1 MKMYRDLAK
10 RSFAHIN
17 RFTIILTALC
27 AAYLAIFLPGI
38 FSKAYVHPFGVIL
51 CFFAGPTSL
60 YGICRMLY
68 AILGGYQKRV
78 RSYIKAAPD
87 PAFTQSQLEQAY
99 AAARHD
105 NYLCIAGAWVFVQKG
120 PETYLYE
127 TQELLWVYQH
137 KSAVW
142 EASTRQIK
150 DYRYYLAIALTSGAL
165 ALFEMPE
172 EAAAGS
178 LILFKENTSGIA
190 VGYSDERSA
199 LFQKS
204 TQQFAQEVCG
214 RAL

>member
-1 MKMYRDLAK
+1 M
-10 RSFAHIN
+10 
-17 RFTIILTALC
+17 
-27 AAYLAIFLPGI
+27 
-38 FSKAYVHPFGVIL
+38 
-51 CFFAGPTSL
+51 
-60 YGICRMLY
+60 
-68 AILGGYQKRV
+68 
-78 RSYIKAAPD
+78 
-87 PAFTQSQLEQAY
+87 
-99 AAARHD
+99 
-105 NYLCIAGAWVFVQKG
+105 WQKG

-142 EASTRQIK
+142 EASTRQIR

-190 VGYSDERSA
+190 VSYSDERSA

>member
-1 MKMYRDLAK
+1 MYRNLAK

-17 RFTIILTALC
+17 RFVVILTALC

-38 FSKAYVHPFGVIL
+38 FSKAYVHPFGIIL

-68 AILGGYQKRV
+68 TILGGYQKRV
-78 RSYIKAAPD
+78 RQYIAAAPD
-87 PAFTQSQLEQAY
+87 SALTQSQLEQAY
-99 AAARHD
+99 AAGRH
-105 NYLCIAGAWVFVQKG
+105 NGYLCIAGAWVFVQKG

-127 TQELLWVYQH
+127 TQEILWVYHH
-137 KSAVW
+137 KGAVW
-142 EASTRQIK
+142 EASTRQVR
-150 DYRYYLAIALTSGAL
+150 DYRHYLALCSLSGAL

-190 VGYSDERSA
+190 TGYSDERSA
-199 LFQKS
+199 LFQKDIR
-204 TQQFAQEVCG
+204 QFAREVCG
-214 RAL
+214 REI